1 MTRAEQQTAARRC
14 QAEKEQAARFARAGA
29 YPLHK
34 FVIAALTLS
43 QIGGVDY
50 HTARGIVLDELDARG
65 RPYKA
70 LEREL
75 VLIAAQLLITKPDAP
90 RFDWQD
96 RADLK

>member
-1 MTRAEQQTAARRC
+1 MRNYYKNLDRDTLEILYKGTR
-14 QAEKEQAARFARAGA
+14 EKIQRNR
-29 YPLHK
+29 
-34 FVIAALTLS
+34 
-43 QIGGVDY
+43 
-50 HTARGIVLDELDARG
+50 ARG